1 MDQEKGLPKGL
12 LFNLIWASAGLY
24 KHFRFTVWG
33 QLIFGFLYSFGFFDI
48 KIAGLILGFLMPTFW
63 IILTY
68 KFLLYKSKENPM
80 VLFPGWMQKNPGN
93 IIIIIIDIVF
103 LGAIWYLILS
113 GIYDPVW
120 IKVVFTM
127 VLPILTLSMLRNLLH
142 YSFSDDD
149 DQYQRDNN

>member
-1 MDQEKGLPKGL
+1 MDQEKEIPKGL

-24 KHFRFTVWG
+24 KHYRFTVWG

-68 KFLLYKSKENPM
+68 RFLLHKSKENLM
-80 VLFPGWMQKNPGN
+80 VPFPEWMQKNPGN
-93 IIIIIIDIVF
+93 TIVITIDIVF

-113 GIYDPVW
+113 GIYDPIW

-127 VLPILTLSMLRNLLH
+127 VLPILTLSMLRNLLQNT
-142 YSFSDDD
+142 FSDDD
-149 DQYQRDNN
+149 QDQGDNN

>member
-1 MDQEKGLPKGL
+1 MDQEKEIPKGL
-12 LFNLIWASAGLY
+12 LFNLIWASAGLN
-24 KHFRFTVWG
+24 KHYRFTVWG

-68 KFLLYKSKENPM
+68 RFLLHKSKENPM
-80 VLFPGWMQKNPGN
+80 VLFPRWMQKNPGN
-93 IIIIIIDIVF
+93 TIVIIIDIIF
-103 LGAIWYLILS
+103 LGAVWYLILS

-127 VLPILTLSMLRNLLH
+127 VLPVLTLSMLRNLLH
-142 YSFSDDD
+142 YPFSDN
-149 DQYQRDNN
+149 DQNQQDNN